1 MPSNSPFTLIRCW
14 QVRSPFGSWAWVTS
28 QAGASAR
35 TLLPVVS
42 YWFMR
47 RGVSEISFTVT
58 EANKQ
63 AIDLHAAEGYT
74 FAHSFDAAVWERS
87 AQAW

>member
-1 MPSNSPFTLIRCW
+1 
-14 QVRSPFGSWAWVTS
+14 
-28 QAGASAR
+28 
-35 TLLPVVS
+35 
-42 YWFMR
+42 MR

-63 AIDLHAAEGYT
+63 AIDLHVAEGYT